1 MKTALGRAMM
11 LALAIL
17 AMTPWT
23 ARAGDITLEGLN
35 FNSLVNSDIT
45 KEDLQGKVVMVE
57 FWGTK

>member
-23 ARAGDITLEGLN
+23 ARAGDITLEALN
-35 FNSLVNSDIT
+35 FSSLVNSDIT
-45 KEDLQGKVVMVE
+45 KEDMQGKVVMVE